1 MIFVPAVEPAGD
13 RIAIYEEDLDE
24 LVDAVGFGTEQN
36 GVGALAGAEDEARS
50 LDLFE
55 ASLSLWVE
63 RCDKTQG
70 IGHDLFLSG

>member
-1 MIFVPAVEPAGD
+1 MWSGSYGRCLFTTSQQHSSRTAP
-13 RIAIYEEDLDE
+13 
-24 LVDAVGFGTEQN
+24 GFGTEQN

-55 ASLSLWVE
+55 ASLGLWVE